1 MAKET
6 HTSMRTVNLEAG
18 HPTTMQALV
27 RMNQALSSARTNV
40 GVLKLIHGYGS
51 SGKGGAIRQAVLEQ
65 LQRQKAQGI
74 IREFVPG
81 EEFSPFSASGRKA
94 LALIPELSRDKDYA
108 RGNKGITLVLF

>member
-1 MAKET
+1 
-6 HTSMRTVNLEAG
+6 MRTVNLEAG

-27 RMNQALSSARTNV
+27 RMNQALSSARTNT

-81 EEFSPFSASGRKA
+81 EELSPFSASGRKA
-94 LALIPELSRDKDYA
+94 LALIPELSRDKEYA